1 MPRILLIEDDQ
12 TLRRALRIALE
23 RTGLA
28 IAEAGDGREGLSL
41 FRKQNFDLVIT
52 DLIMPEMEGMET
64 IRALRTL
71 SPQLLIIAISGG
83 GKGSAENYLNLA
95 QHFGANLAFAKPF
108 ELDALCGAV
117 AQLLAGKGATESRP
131 PIG

>member
-1 MPRILLIEDDQ
+1 M
-12 TLRRALRIALE
+12 RRALRIALE

-71 SPQLLIIAISGG
+71 SPHLPIVAISGG
-83 GKGSAENYLNLA
+83 GRGSSENYLHLA
-95 QHFGANLAFAKPF
+95 QHFGANLIFAKPF
-108 ELDALCGAV
+108 ELDVLCAAV
-117 AQLLAGKGATESRP
+117 AQLIAAKGDTASRP